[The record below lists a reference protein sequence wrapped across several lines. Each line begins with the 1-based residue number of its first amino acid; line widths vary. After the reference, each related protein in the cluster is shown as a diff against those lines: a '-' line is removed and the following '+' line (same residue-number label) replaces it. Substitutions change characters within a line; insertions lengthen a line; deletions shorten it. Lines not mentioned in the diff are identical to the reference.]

1 MPSSAAQIVD
11 GVYLVAADKDSD
23 EQERADREASERR
36 QPAPDR
42 KQPHDGGTNLPRA
55 QRHRRKRH
63 AKPAHRQPHY
73 GILNRLHHVDLS
85 SKHIHIN
92 LRGKRAAIKYTPQ
105 FSPRHIARATR
116 GCIHMPPTYSHA
128 YTVRPIYRHSPLLSY
143 VA

>member
-11 GVYLVAADKDSD
+11 AVYLVAADKDSD

-55 QRHRRKRH
+55 QRHRRQRH

-73 GILNRLHHVDLS
+73 DILKRLNHVSSFFHRPSPALQQLLHGDLVGTGPKKPLFFGPFAGLVPKIS
-85 SKHIHIN
+85 S
-92 LRGKRAAIKYTPQ
+92 
-105 FSPRHIARATR
+105 
-116 GCIHMPPTYSHA
+116 
-128 YTVRPIYRHSPLLSY
+128 
-143 VA
+143 